1 MESKCIFVVNMLFK
15 FTTLQIYI
23 NNTWICLHIGIDFL
37 KDGSKTPSTVGRTV
51 GNYFDCIFLVW
62 KCRTFKTIG
71 RVTITNGVRFV
82 PKLKSKAEVSPATC
96 RTALFECN
104 CSSQKCA
111 SVIRIWISFAD
122 AVVLSTLHGK
132 VSLIFWIGP

>member
-1 MESKCIFVVNMLFK
+1 MLFK
-15 FTTLQIYI
+15 FTTLQIYL

-37 KDGSKTPSTVGRTV
+37 KDGRITSSRVGRAV
-51 GNYFDCIFLVW
+51 SNYFDCIFLVW

-71 RVTITNGVRFV
+71 RVTITIGVSFV

-96 RTALFECN
+96 RAALFKCN

-122 AVVLSTLHGK
+122 AVVLSTRQGK
-132 VSLIFWIGP
+132 ASLRCAY